1 MMPNN
6 LNEII
11 SAIFCAAMG
20 ETETKPSEKISALF
34 DRLSVAAQTGDTD
47 FFRQLVE
54 AENQKSRKK
63 NEPTLLMAATLEGK
77 ADIVRALIAAGAD
90 VNAKM
95 QQFLTVDA
103 LEFAVD
109 KGYADIVKIL
119 LDAGADPNWN
129 NQNPGLC
136 PILKTVRQ
144 GNAEIVRMLIDAG
157 AAVKFG
163 TGFRLLVEAA
173 EKSTAEIVQILIDAG
188 CNVNTRNSGGDT
200 PLTAACKRANAEVVR
215 TLIAAGANVNKTGM
229 HEFTPIVAV
238 FYAPKMNQTLA
249 EHGFVEK
256 DNDISSKIVSIVQ
269 MLLDAGANLND
280 RDLQGRTPLMLAVM
294 LGFVEIAKIL
304 IAAGADVNAM
314 SQPDSKVISLFR
326 GDGISRTAL
335 HFAVE
340 ESQKDAIALLLEAG
354 ADPDI
359 RDSLGNSA
367 LDVVMQKGLTDI
379 ATMFQSSER
388 SRNRSF

>member
-1 MMPNN
+1 MMQNN

-11 SAIFCAAMG
+11 SAIFRAATG
-20 ETETKPSEKISALF
+20 EKGRQTPPSDEVSALF
-34 DRLSVAAQTGDTD
+34 DRLSIAAQSGDTN

-54 AENQKSRKK
+54 AEKQKLRKK

-95 QQFLTVDA
+95 EEFFTVDA
-103 LEFAVD
+103 LEFAVN
-109 KGYADIVKIL
+109 KGYTDIVKML
-119 LDAGADPNWN
+119 LDAGADPNLN

-136 PILKTVRQ
+136 PILKAVRQ
-144 GNAEIVRMLIDAG
+144 GKAEIVRMLIDAG

-163 TGFRLLVEAA
+163 TGFRLLVDAA
-173 EKSTAEIVQILIDAG
+173 ENSTPEIIQLLINAG
-188 CNVNTRNSGGDT
+188 CNVNTKNIGGDT
-200 PLTAACKRANAEVVR
+200 PLTAACKRANLEIVR

-238 FYAPKMNQTLA
+238 FYAPRLNEMLGK
-249 EHGFVEK
+249 HGFVEQ
-256 DNDISSKIVSIVQ
+256 DNDIQSKIFAIVQ
-269 MLLDAGANLND
+269 MLLDAGVNLND
-280 RDLQGRTPLMLAVM
+280 RDLQGKTPLMLAVM

-304 IAAGADVNAM
+304 IDAGADVNTI
-314 SQPDSKVISLFR
+314 SQPDDKVLVLFR

-340 ESQKDAIALLLEAG
+340 ANQTSAVALLLEAG
-354 ADPDI
+354 ADRNI
-359 RDSLGNSA
+359 RDSEGNTP
-367 LDVVMQKGLTDI
+367 LDVATHKGFADTVALL
-379 ATMFQSSER
+379 R
-388 SRNRSF
+388 